1 MPESPNNDPVD
12 FKGDLNET
20 IEHILKA
27 PDTEEDLKKKMDYA
41 RVTQREF
48 THTELDLLRESL
60 QIRSGQEIII
70 RESMDARLALVQEIE
85 EDTGDL
91 TKEDLLDALRKVIQE
106 EMIEAVLRVEDLK
119 NLSVD
124 ELREMEKDTPGV
136 LLFAF
141 TSWGEK
147 HANLEVSDLGNNYMP
162 EVGDHFTLDFRN
174 HQEAYWSIGAAD
186 LLPPEARGMKVEPA
200 DGGPVR
206 ESTHRLG
213 LKGETKG
220 GFYDEAGY
228 IPVFTGDV
236 ITVQS
241 VDSSI
246 RDNYFNPETEEWDY
260 EKYDEEHGVEE
271 ASLLTMPVGLGDD
284 DLGPRTFS
292 RERHGYSRSF
302 ENLREGREEWV
313 QAAEQ
318 ASDYFDRRIG
328 VRVQPTS
335 TFAVISKESNF
346 DTTAVSSSG
355 CMGLGQFAKGTWM
368 DFIRKNRARA
378 EQVLGEPL
386 PSRKSDI
393 LALRTDPILN
403 IYATTWYL
411 ARIGKRTGVSQI
423 DSSTIHN
430 VYLCYHEGVNGKKT
444 LERYIRTGRG
454 RLHRWQRNDPE
465 GYWKFLNS
473 YAGQVSD
480 LAERYEEG

>member
-1 MPESPNNDPVD
+1 MPELPSNNSAD
-12 FKGDLNET
+12 FKGDLSES
-20 IEHILKA
+20 IEHILQT
-27 PDTEEDLKKKMDYA
+27 PDTEEDLNKKMDYA
-41 RVTQREF
+41 RATQREF

-60 QIRSGQEIII
+60 QISTDQEIII
-70 RESMDARLALVQEIE
+70 RESMDARLALVKEIE

-91 TKEDLLDALRKVIQE
+91 TKEDLLGALARVLQE
-106 EMIEAVLRVEDLK
+106 EMIESVLRVEDLAF
-119 NLSVD
+119 LPAG
-124 ELREMEKDTPGV
+124 ELRELEEETPGV

-141 TSWGEK
+141 TTWGEK

-162 EVGDHFTLDFRN
+162 EVGDHFTLDFRGN
-174 HQEAYWSIGAAD
+174 EEAYWAIGAAD

-213 LKGETKG
+213 LKGESRG
-220 GFYDEAGY
+220 GFYDEQGY

-236 ITVQS
+236 ITVQG
-241 VDSSI
+241 VDTSI
-246 RDNYFNPETEEWDY
+246 REKYFNSETGEWNH
-260 EKYDEEHGVEE
+260 EKYEEDHGEEE
-271 ASLLTMPVGLGDD
+271 ALLTMPVSLGEGGLG
-284 DLGPRTFS
+284 TKAYS

-302 ENLREGREEWV
+302 ESLREGQEEWV
-313 QAAEQ
+313 KAAEL
-318 ASDYFDRRIG
+318 ASDHFDRRIG
-328 VRVQPTS
+328 VRVQPSS

-346 DTTAVSSSG
+346 NPEAVSTSG
-355 CMGLGQFAKGTWM
+355 CMGLGQFAKGTWL
-368 DFIRKNRARA
+368 DFIKKNRALA
-378 EQVLGEPL
+378 KSVLGHRL
-386 PSRKSDI
+386 PTRKSDI
-393 LALRTDPILN
+393 LELRKDPVLN

-454 RLHRWQRNDPE
+454 RLHKWQRNDPE

-480 LAERYEEG
+480 QAERYEGA